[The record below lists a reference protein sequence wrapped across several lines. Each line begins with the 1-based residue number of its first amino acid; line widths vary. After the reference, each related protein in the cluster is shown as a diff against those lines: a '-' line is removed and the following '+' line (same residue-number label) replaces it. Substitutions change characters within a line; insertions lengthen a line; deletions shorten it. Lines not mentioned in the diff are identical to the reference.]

1 MAKDL
6 NFTAY
11 IFCHLKAPTTGQ
23 PHERGGQV
31 LSTQFT
37 GSRAMMRSC
46 NYMIGME
53 GNKDPSLPEEERN
66 KRTLVILEDREF
78 GASAKI
84 HLFWDKNTGQFSE
97 LPEI

>member
-1 MAKDL
+1 
-6 NFTAY
+6 
-11 IFCHLKAPTTGQ
+11 
-23 PHERGGQV
+23 
-31 LSTQFT
+31 
-37 GSRAMMRSC
+37 
-46 NYMIGME
+46 MIGME